1 MTSIRDMLGE
11 SLGIG
16 ERFHI
21 EPRELDIDRSE
32 GYLVASHP
40 YDASPMDIAVVE
52 GCDRLATPPEK
63 QLPGEPITIEIVGK
77 IVDGMVAGRVV
88 DAE

>member
-1 MTSIRDMLGE
+1 MTSIRDILGE

-16 ERFHI
+16 QRFRI
-21 EPRELDIDRSE
+21 EPRDLEVDE
-32 GYLVASHP
+32 GYLVAAHP

-52 GCDRLATPPEK
+52 GGDRLANPPEK
-63 QLPGEPITIEIVGK
+63 KPLAEPITIEIVGR
-77 IVDGMVAGRVV
+77 IVDGKVAGRVV